1 MYTPVGANIY
11 FERDDVKKAI
21 HAPLNVNWSECA
33 NDNVFVD
40 GNDKSLPS
48 SFHALPNVI
57 DHTKNVIIGHGSLDF
72 VLIANGT
79 LLTIQN
85 MTWGGQLG
93 FQSPPTAPMYI
104 PFHDDNELSSIAG
117 AGVMGTVHSER
128 GLTYAGVALSG
139 HMVPEYAPSVAYRHL
154 EFLLGRIPSLS
165 STETFTTDTNVT
177 QPTGPVGNGN
187 APQGY
192 ATVSNT
198 TASSTS
204 GNSGSNTTGGK
215 TNSAS
220 GPGMSLSTWASLLV
234 LPAGIAALLM

>member
-1 MYTPVGANIY
+1 M
-11 FERDDVKKAI
+11 
-21 HAPLNVNWSECA
+21 NWSECSNA
-33 NDNVFVD
+33 NVFVG

-48 SFHALPNVI
+48 SIHALPNVI
-57 DHTKNVIIGHGSLDF
+57 DHTKNVIIGHGALDF

-93 FQSPPTAPMYI
+93 FQSPPTEPMYV
-104 PFHDDNELSSIAG
+104 PFHDDLELSSVAG
-117 AGVMGTVHSER
+117 SGVMGTVHSER

-165 STETFTTDTNVT
+165 STEDFTTDTNVT
-177 QPTGPVGNGN
+177 QPTGSVGSGN

-192 ATVSNT
+192 VTVSNAT
-198 TASSTS
+198 TSSTNGS
-204 GNSGSNTTGGK
+204 SNSNNNATGGK

-234 LPAGIAALLM
+234 LPAGIVALLM